1 MAVIVEVFP
10 IISKPVDRRHVGGG
24 GDLARL
30 FAESVERVFLRVEG
44 DGGETEES
52 GDEAEERRDH
62 GNEKATV
69 AGKRLT
75 RERRR
80 DYPKFKSHPH
90 DDASDRSSYLRL

>member
-10 IISKPVDRRHVGGG
+10 IISKPVDRRRVGGG
-24 GDLARL
+24 SDLARL

-44 DGGETEES
+44 DGGEPEES

-69 AGKRLT
+69 TGKRLT

-80 DYPKFKSHPH
+80 DYPKFKRPPP
-90 DDASDRSSYLRL
+90 R